1 MKHVLWRIC
10 VAILG
15 FFIASIVGSTGVVFA
30 FFAPDWSE
38 FAIRHEGSGAIS
50 LFLVFGMIFVSGFVL
65 LPAFIVIAIAEAF
78 AIRSVLYYTLAG
90 ALIAFVIFMIFSKFD
105 IHALQI
111 DAFLRRALEIVTG
124 TGIAAGFT
132 YWLIAGRSAG
142 IAPTERAAPPAS
154 DPTRI

>member
-1 MKHVLWRIC
+1 MKHVLWRIG

-15 FFIASIVGSTGVVFA
+15 FFIASIVGGAGVMFA
-30 FFAPDWSE
+30 IFSPDWSKLV
-38 FAIRHEGSGAIS
+38 ISQEGPDTIS
-50 LFLVFGMIFVSGFVL
+50 LFVIFGMIFVSGFVL

-111 DAFLRRALEIVTG
+111 DALLRRALEIVTG

-142 IAPTERAAPPAS
+142 IGSTARAAPSAS